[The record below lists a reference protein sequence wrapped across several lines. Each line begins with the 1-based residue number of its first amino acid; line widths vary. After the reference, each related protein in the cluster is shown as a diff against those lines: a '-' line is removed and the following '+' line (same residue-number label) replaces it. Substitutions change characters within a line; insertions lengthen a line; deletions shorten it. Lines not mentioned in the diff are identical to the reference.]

1 MIEFEIFKPG
11 IYPQGNWPI
20 EKVRQLVADYDAEFL
35 EAPVTKDHAQDGSAF
50 GWVSALRLAGD
61 IVVAAI
67 RDFHPEL
74 YQQYRFG
81 EYRKRSIEVHPSLP
95 ETGRPYLA
103 AVTLLGAKTP
113 VVRGLKDPQ
122 FSSRRT
128 KLCFDYAEQH
138 EFMRLAERYASE
150 HDCKLGD
157 AMSHIV
163 KTRPM
168 LHQDFLNWYNTKI
181 GVARRE

>member
-1 MIEFEIFKPG
+1 MFEFEVFKPG
-11 IYPQGNWPI
+11 SYPQGNWPI

-67 RDFHPEL
+67 RDLHPEL

-103 AVTLLGAKTP
+103 AVTFLGAKTP
-113 VVRGLKDPQ
+113 SVRGLKDAQ
-122 FSSRRT
+122 FGNRGM
-128 KLCFDYAEQH
+128 KLFFEYAEQH
-138 EFMRLAERYASE
+138 EFMRRAEQYASE

-163 KTRPM
+163 KTRPK
-168 LHQDFLNWYNTKI
+168 LHQDYLNWHNRRF
-181 GVARRE
+181 GAARRE